1 MFSQH
6 VFDLKKMYL
15 FEMVAVNLTTR
26 DDSRVGCG
34 ITGGGDR
41 RNLGVPGVTR
51 NHNVVINLHD
61 LLEKWTLTV

>member
-6 VFDLKKMYL
+6 VFDLKKNDL

-34 ITGGGDR
+34 STGGDW

-51 NHNVVINLHD
+51 NHTVLINLHY